1 MAVFCLYRGRYNEQM
16 NHTKSNIVAFVVA
29 FVIVLQ
35 AFTIHNTKEDQKE
48 QFFSHIALATLYS
61 LLGERVMRFKQP
73 LKKITVKGV

>member
-1 MAVFCLYRGRYNEQM
+1 M

-29 FVIVLQ
+29 FVIALP

-73 LKKITVKGV
+73 LKKITVRGVKI